1 MKQQGFSFDSLMFS
15 WRFGATGDSAA
26 SRHISC
32 ERGKLVFIP
41 VEDKRVRLRDL
52 DLDLDLDLDF
62 ALQRSPVDQR
72 QVVVLVGLG
81 QTDPLPSACTAMR
94 RENA

>member
-52 DLDLDLDLDF
+52 DLDF